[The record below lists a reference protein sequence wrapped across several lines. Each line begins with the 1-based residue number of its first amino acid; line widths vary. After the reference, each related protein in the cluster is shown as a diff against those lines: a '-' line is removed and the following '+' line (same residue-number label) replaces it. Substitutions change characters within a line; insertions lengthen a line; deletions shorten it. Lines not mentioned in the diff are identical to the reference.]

1 MQDNH
6 TYPVPAP
13 SSTRTRLSRR
23 HRPGLRLSVEELFP
37 RVAIPFPPLGRRRTW
52 AAVGVGAALTAAL
65 LLLLWQVGG
74 NRTTPDGS
82 GAPLPG
88 GLDITDTQA
97 PESDTDPAE
106 PEVTPADTED
116 LSQPAESEAPDEEP
130 GESAAGDVETDGEPL
145 ETAETEAITDPLPE
159 ETVPTEED
167 PGDGDPDPG
176 ETDPAIPEG
185 CLEVA
190 YGDVSLSALG
200 VGYLQSDGMS
210 LPSVSPADSPWKG
223 ESPAVL
229 IVNTRP
235 YEGYGGDAAWYDPA
249 AGGLALTDSPNA
261 PDGVVAL
268 GGALAVALREQGIT
282 VIHLR
287 VPVSAEDSTA
297 TVTARTEEAI
307 RYYCRL
313 YPEIS
318 LVLDL
323 RRSAELTADGR
334 ILATQGQYDGTIC
347 AQLRIS
353 VSGGR
358 DGDAAA
364 YDLAVAQSI
373 REEMWSAEPTLTRPV
388 RVKSGAGI
396 AGDLTDLRI
405 LTLEL
410 GSAGNTYAEAEALV
424 EPLGDALTA
433 VLKKYS

>member
-13 SSTRTRLSRR
+13 SSTRARLSHR

-37 RVAIPFPPLGRRRTW
+37 RVAIPFPPLSRRRTW

-116 LSQPAESEAPDEEP
+116 LSQPAESESPDEEPGEEP
-130 GESAAGDVETDGEPL
+130 GESAAGDVETDGEPS
-145 ETAETEAITDPLPE
+145 EAGTTAETEADTDPLPE
-159 ETVPTEED
+159 ETVPTEEAPED
-167 PGDGDPDPG
+167 D
-176 ETDPAIPEG
+176 DPAIPEG
-185 CLEVA
+185 CLEFA

-373 REEMWSAEPTLTRPV
+373 REAMWSAEPTLTRPV
-388 RVKSGAGI
+388 RIKSGGGI

-410 GSAGNTYAEAEALV
+410 GSAGNIYAEAEALV
-424 EPLGDALTA
+424 EPLGDAVTA